1 MLGGLCATSM
11 SLNGVLPSVEHL
23 GIILLFLANA
33 SLVLDLGKLGGTF
46 FVHAVLEVAAHGA
59 VSLSDLAENVSLVS
73 LTIEGFL

>member
-11 SLNGVLPSVEHL
+11 SLNGVFPSVEHS
-23 GIILLFLANA
+23 GIILLFRANA
-33 SLVLDLGKLGGTF
+33 SLVLDLGKFGGTF
-46 FVHAVLEVAAHGA
+46 FVHAVLEVAAHSA

>member
-23 GIILLFLANA
+23 GIILLFRANA

-46 FVHAVLEVAAHGA
+46 FVHAVLEVAAHSA
-59 VSLSDLAENVSLVS
+59 VSLANLAKNVSLVS
-73 LTIEGFL
+73 LTIVGLL